1 MSLNEIGS
9 FKMNAKI
16 NYINMELL
24 VATHNIHKKEEIQQ
38 ILGDRFVVK
47 SLTDYDIHEEIV
59 EDGDSFNANALI
71 KAKYCF
77 EKTGIPSLGDDS
89 GLVVESLDGRPGIFS
104 ARYAGDHDFAKNIE
118 KVLSEMKGVENRKA
132 YFITVLCYY
141 DENGAQYFDGRVH
154 GNLLTENKG
163 HKGFGY
169 DPIFVAEGHDK
180 TFAEMRPE
188 DKNKISHRKQAL
200 DLFLDFLKV
209 KE

>member
-1 MSLNEIGS
+1 
-9 FKMNAKI
+9 
-16 NYINMELL
+16 MELL

-38 ILGDRFVVK
+38 ILGDGFTVK
-47 SLTDYDIHEEIV
+47 SLTDYNIHEEIV

-104 ARYAGDHDFAKNIE
+104 ARYAGDHDFAKNIA
-118 KVLSEMKGVENRKA
+118 KVLDEMKGIENRKA

-141 DENGAQYFDGRVH
+141 DENGAQYFEGHVH

-163 HKGFGY
+163 HQGFGY
-169 DPIFVAEGHDK
+169 DPVFVPEGYEI
-180 TFAEMRPE
+180 TFAEMDPQ

-200 DLFLDFLKV
+200 DLFLEFLDEKA
-209 KE
+209 